1 MFERLDAAFKLT
13 LHKLPV
19 AALILLT
26 VWLPANL
33 AHSYFS
39 IEVWGIE
46 SMQPSLIFATLIVL
60 LLDPLSAGALLF
72 LFNETLSGRRCGYG
86 RAMAF
91 GLSRW
96 GLLIAARVVV
106 QVLVGLG
113 TLAFILPGL
122 YLLARWALVECAV
135 VFEGAVPSVARR
147 RSAELTAGRMVEVF
161 LAWHL
166 PVLAFF
172 GLSWYGERLL
182 AATLDA
188 NWVASGLWDSAWS
201 LVQIFVV
208 AVLFLYYRLGVSEEA
223 AEPVAEGGE
232 A

>member
-13 LHKLPV
+13 LQRLPL
-19 AALILLT
+19 AALIVWT

-33 AHSYFS
+33 AHNYLA
-39 IEVWGIE
+39 IEVWGADSI
-46 SMQPSLIFATLIVL
+46 QLPLIFGTLVVL
-60 LLDPLSAGALLF
+60 LLDPLSTGALLF
-72 LFNETLSGRRCGYG
+72 LFHETLEGRPCSYG
-86 RAMAF
+86 RALSF
-91 GLSRW
+91 GFSRW

-113 TLAFILPGL
+113 TLALILPGI

-135 VFEGAVPSVARR
+135 VFEGAVPSEARR

-166 PVLAFF
+166 PVVAFW

-182 AATLDA
+182 GAGLAE
-188 NWVASGLWDSAWS
+188 NWLASALYDSVWS
-201 LVQIFVV
+201 LVQIFVA
-208 AVLFLYYRLGVSEEA
+208 AVLFLYYRVGVLGMTA
-223 AEPVAEGGE
+223 KPAAEGGE